1 MTSRDPIDI
10 LREATRLETSAPR
23 AAVDPNTVLQR
34 LSTRRPPRRRRRLFV
49 AGAIVAVS
57 GAATVTWA
65 LTNRGHPTDPVTISC
80 HQAAELPSS
89 QFIVTADGS
98 DPVEQC
104 RADWPRR
111 VPEWGPVP
119 ELVGCA
125 GETGVALV
133 FPGDDQTCAS
143 LGLAPLDFV
152 PNERDQAIIDFE
164 EYVTGSL
171 DGRCV
176 EPDEVRSIVAD
187 ALKKFDLGDWSLR
200 TEGIF
205 DASQPCG
212 SVQFDP
218 TAKVVAVQPLP
229 DLFSGQSGG

>member
-65 LTNRGHPTDPVTISC
+65 LTNRTHPTNPTIISC
-80 HQAAELPSS
+80 YQVAELPSS
-89 QFIVTADGS
+89 QIVLGSDGS
-98 DPVEQC
+98 DPVAQC
-104 RADWPRR
+104 RAAWETQM
-111 VPEWGPVP
+111 PEWGPVP
-119 ELVGCA
+119 DLVGC
-125 GETGVALV
+125 TGDKGIAMI
-133 FPGDDQTCAS
+133 FPGDEKTCSNLDLLPLDNVPNKSDQTIIEFQ
-143 LGLAPLDFV
+143 DFV
-152 PNERDQAIIDFE
+152 
-164 EYVTGSL
+164 TSSL
-171 DGRCV
+171 EGRCFD
-176 EPDEVRSIVAD
+176 PDEVHAIVEN
-187 ALKKFDLGDWSLR
+187 ALKKFDLGDWTLR

-229 DLFSGQSGG
+229 DIFSESSGG